1 MALAVF
7 WIVELDLSPGELVLL
22 GIVLEVAALISET
35 PTGVVADL
43 HSRRTSLIVAQ
54 ALIAISLVWAFSSTN
69 FWVLLPAQALFG
81 FGWTFR
87 SGADTAWVTDELK
100 GRAGLAHEPDITD
113 LDIEKIL
120 LQKHRFGLLASLFVG
135 PATIA
140 LGWWWSVRGVGIVL
154 ALLYGVMA
162 IWMAAVMSEDHFTPG
177 KDRDSGF
184 RETLQ
189 QGISVVR
196 FQPRLRV
203 LILAVVLMA
212 MGTIVFDRLGYV
224 HFLDNLGV
232 NELDA
237 SGQSLLAVGVLF
249 FVAAAGGIGINVAAQ
264 RQLQAGRGV
273 VRVGLAL
280 FFFAAIGGAIA
291 AASSAVVLIGLGML
305 LQDSMREAAWPVL
318 EGWANRD
325 APSEV
330 RATVHSLVGQTNSIG
345 EIGGA
350 FLFGAIAEATS
361 VPLAMAG
368 GAICF
373 ALATAVATKGID
385 K

>member
-1 MALAVF
+1 M
-7 WIVELDLSPGELVLL
+7 
-22 GIVLEVAALISET
+22 
-35 PTGVVADL
+35 
-43 HSRRTSLIVAQ
+43 
-54 ALIAISLVWAFSSTN
+54 
-69 FWVLLPAQALFG
+69 
-81 FGWTFR
+81 
-87 SGADTAWVTDELK
+87 
-100 GRAGLAHEPDITD
+100 
-113 LDIEKIL
+113 
-120 LQKHRFGLLASLFVG
+120 
-135 PATIA
+135 
-140 LGWWWSVRGVGIVL
+140 
-154 ALLYGVMA
+154 
-162 IWMAAVMSEDHFTPG
+162 
-177 KDRDSGF
+177 
-184 RETLQ
+184 
-189 QGISVVR
+189 
-196 FQPRLRV
+196 
-203 LILAVVLMA
+203 
-212 MGTIVFDRLGYV
+212 
-224 HFLDNLGV
+224 
-232 NELDA
+232 
-237 SGQSLLAVGVLF
+237 
-249 FVAAAGGIGINVAAQ
+249 
-264 RQLQAGRGV
+264 

-291 AASSAVVLIGLGML
+291 AASSAVVLGLGML